1 MPPRRRR
8 SAVPPATPRRLRV
21 GLWARGMG
29 TRHCEWTPETKD
41 SKTVSPPCNTITL
54 ARFLCTRNTLL
65 PFRAPSPR
73 PTVGRNLVHRQQSH
87 IFAVIACTTAAP
99 RPARHWRRPMTHT
112 HTACRAPAST
122 RRLAPRLSAHPGC
135 TRPVRCAW
143 TRHRRAVSSRLS
155 IPRSKMRGNRWRNTR
170 CPAAAPRRKTGTVT
184 KWRAGTDVHNPPR
197 HLCQDLAL
205 SRASVKL
212 TACS

>member
-1 MPPRRRR
+1 
-8 SAVPPATPRRLRV
+8 
-21 GLWARGMG
+21 MG

-87 IFAVIACTTAAP
+87 TFAVIACTMAAP
-99 RPARHWRRPMTHT
+99 RPARHWRHPMTHT
-112 HTACRAPAST
+112 QRVERPRAHDA
-122 RRLAPRLSAHPGC
+122 L
-135 TRPVRCAW
+135 
-143 TRHRRAVSSRLS
+143 RRASAPIQDAQGPSVARGLVTGAPFPRVLS

>member
-1 MPPRRRR
+1 MDTGDKGLKDGQPSVQHDYTCTLPVYPEHPPPLPCPIPTPNRRQE
-8 SAVPPATPRRLRV
+8 PCTPAAITHICSHRV
-21 GLWARGMG
+21 HHGG
-29 TRHCEWTPETKD
+29 
-41 SKTVSPPCNTITL
+41 
-54 ARFLCTRNTLL
+54 
-65 PFRAPSPR
+65 
-73 PTVGRNLVHRQQSH
+73 
-87 IFAVIACTTAAP
+87 TTASTALAP
-99 RPARHWRRPMTHT
+99 PHDT

-122 RRLAPRLSAHPGC
+122 RRHAPRLSAHPGR
-135 TRPVRCAW
+135 TGPVRCAW

-155 IPRSKMRGNRWRNTR
+155 IPRSKMRGNPWRNTR

>member
-1 MPPRRRR
+1 MPPRRKR

-87 IFAVIACTTAAP
+87 TFAVIACTMAAP
-99 RPARHWRRPMTHT
+99 RPARHWRHPMTHT
-112 HTACRAPAST
+112 QRVERPRAHDALRRAS
-122 RRLAPRLSAHPGC
+122 APIQDAQGPSVARGLVTGAPFPRVYQSQDQ
-135 TRPVRCAW
+135 RCAGTAGA
-143 TRHRRAVSSRLS
+143 TRAAQRLPPGAKQEQS
-155 IPRSKMRGNRWRNTR
+155 QSGEQ
-170 CPAAAPRRKTGTVT
+170 APTSTIHPDIYARISHSAER
-184 KWRAGTDVHNPPR
+184 P
-197 HLCQDLAL
+197 
-205 SRASVKL
+205 
-212 TACS
+212 